1 MIPSPNLEGD
11 IINFPNNSLETAT
24 QTTISKPPREIATG
38 LFAFAPNRET
48 LGATAY
54 FILENTGNIL
64 IDCPA
69 WEKIDRE
76 FIKDRG
82 GIASLVITH
91 RGGISQKVAQIQAEF
106 GCEVIIQEQEAY
118 LIPEAKT
125 TLFSEEYRVEDR
137 SLLVWTAG
145 HSPGSSCLYWQKHG
159 GVLFTGRH
167 LLPISPEKI
176 QPLRVAKT
184 FHWWRQL
191 QSVQKILDRFSPE
204 TLQYICPAA
213 NTGYL
218 RGGGWVADAYQKVE
232 SLDFVALRESVVT
245 L

>member
-1 MIPSPNLEGD
+1 MPSPNLEGH
-11 IINFPNNSLETAT
+11 IINLPQNSLEIAT
-24 QTTISKPPREIATG
+24 QTTISKPPRELTTG

-54 FILENTGNIL
+54 FIVENTGNIL

-69 WEKIDRE
+69 WENTNRE
-76 FIKDRG
+76 FIQNQG

-91 RGGISQKVAQIQAEF
+91 RGGIGQKVARIQAEF
-106 GCEVIIQEQEAY
+106 GCEVVIQEQEAY

-125 TLFSEEYRVEDR
+125 TPFSEEYRVDDR
-137 SLLVWTAG
+137 SLLIWTAG
-145 HSPGSSCLYWQKHG
+145 HSPGSSCFYWEKHG
-159 GVLFTGRH
+159 GILFTGRH
-167 LLPISPEKI
+167 LLPISSEEI

-191 QSVQKILDRFSPE
+191 QSVRKLRDRFSPE
-204 TLQYICPAA
+204 TLQYICPGS

-218 RGGGWVADAYQKVE
+218 RGNGWVTNAYHRIQ
-232 SLDFVALRESVVT
+232 SLDLAALQKCKV
-245 L
+245 